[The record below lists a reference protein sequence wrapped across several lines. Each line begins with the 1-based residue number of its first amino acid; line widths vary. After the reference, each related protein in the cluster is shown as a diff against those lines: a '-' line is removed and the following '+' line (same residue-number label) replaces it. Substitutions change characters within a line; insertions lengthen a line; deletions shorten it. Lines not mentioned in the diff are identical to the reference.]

1 MNMKKG
7 ISAFAPWMLP
17 LVLLL
22 LAMPG
27 CSRPEAGKPRTL
39 VDSLPVMVVNVDGV
53 MITRDEVASRLEQY
67 RTILAHSQHNTQA
80 LASSG
85 LGVSASAVGAD
96 PHAMHQPIQGTN
108 VPKEAATVSHEERG
122 ASNTDPLQERMLLR
136 TIINQLVLEHLKRE
150 EAQRLGLSVSP
161 ALLQEQ
167 VAQAERHFG
176 SPAAFEEALRK
187 GHISREQWKNELQKA
202 LLFQQ
207 LELRRREALP
217 VTEEEIHHYW
227 EQNHEKLAPLWQVQR
242 EEQARDQLRG
252 LIQQVRW
259 SAVKAEWEQALGR
272 AAKIWVN
279 PSVRD
284 MLIIADQ
291 HTH

>member
-1 MNMKKG
+1 MKKG
-7 ISAFAPWMLP
+7 ILTFASWMLS

-27 CSRPEAGKPRTL
+27 CSRPEPGKPRTL

-80 LASSG
+80 MASSG
-85 LGVSASAVGAD
+85 RASASAVAAD
-96 PHAMHQPIQGTN
+96 PHAMHQAVQGPN
-108 VPKEAATVSHEERG
+108 IPKEAPSVSAQEGG
-122 ASNTDPLQERMLLR
+122 ASNPDPLEERVLLR

-150 EAQRLGLSVSP
+150 EAQRLGLSISP
-161 ALLQEQ
+161 VVLQEQ

-187 GHISREQWKNELQKA
+187 GHISREQWKNEVQKA

-207 LELRRREALP
+207 LELSRREALP
-217 VTEEEIHHYW
+217 VTQEEIHHYW
-227 EQNHEKLAPLWQVQR
+227 EQNHEKLAPLWGVQR
-242 EEQARDQLRG
+242 EEEARDRLRG

-259 SAVKAEWEQALGR
+259 SAEKAEWEQALGR

-284 MLIIADQ
+284 MLVIADQ
-291 HTH
+291 HRH